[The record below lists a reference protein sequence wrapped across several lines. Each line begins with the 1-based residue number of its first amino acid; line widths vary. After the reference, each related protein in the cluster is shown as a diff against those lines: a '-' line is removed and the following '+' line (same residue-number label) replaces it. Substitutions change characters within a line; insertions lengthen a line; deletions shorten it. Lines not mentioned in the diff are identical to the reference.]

1 MSDANQSTKRRQQ
14 LLSGVGFA
22 VILVLAGLG
31 LIFAKGGSHHAHRGD
46 TVKFTGVGDQNDRNA
61 WRAQSEAQI
70 QQLTEKLSA
79 ATSKADDAQA
89 RLNALARAQD
99 DLKKQLDAQKDE
111 QKDAQKDAHK
121 AASAADAASS
131 VADPSDRTM
140 LNKALPLKANAR
152 QPSSGSRLLNS
163 PFSKQPLADGAPAA
177 APSLDII
184 RFDPAPGASGD
195 DCVDPRFSAQ
205 PATDAQEARK
215 TCVKGAKRK
224 GVTFIP
230 ATSFVRVFMMNGVD
244 APTGGEAQ
252 HDPLPVFLQVLDPA
266 NLPNLRKLDIRGCRL
281 ITAAY
286 GDVSSERTHMRGET
300 LSCIL
305 NSGKTVEMT
314 IKGNV
319 IGEDGKEG
327 VRGRLVSK
335 AGSALAMSVLSGIS
349 QGIGQAFNQSAQTVS
364 NTALGATSFVNPSQV
379 GRAAIGSGVAQGAK
393 SLQEYYIRAA
403 EKLFPVIETD
413 GGRVVEFA
421 VTKGAVYDGAPGDVS
436 DMNDSLDSDAPHS
449 NDGYSDD

>member
-1 MSDANQSTKRRQQ
+1 MSDANQPTKRRQQ

-31 LIFAKGGSHHAHRGD
+31 LIFAKGGTHHAHKGD
-46 TVKFTGVGDQNDRNA
+46 AVKFTGVGDQNDRNA

-89 RLNALARAQD
+89 KLNALARAQE

-111 QKDAQKDAHK
+111 HK
-121 AASAADAASS
+121 AASAADAASGAS
-131 VADPSDRTM
+131 AAAAADATDRTM
-140 LNKALPLKANAR
+140 LNKALPLKTNAR
-152 QPSSGSRLLNS
+152 QPSSGARLLNS
-163 PFSKQPLADGAPAA
+163 PFSKQPLADGTPAA

-184 RFDPAPGASGD
+184 RFDPAPGASAD

-215 TCVKGAKRK
+215 TCVKGGKRK

-436 DMNDSLDSDAPHS
+436 DMNDSLDSDATPS